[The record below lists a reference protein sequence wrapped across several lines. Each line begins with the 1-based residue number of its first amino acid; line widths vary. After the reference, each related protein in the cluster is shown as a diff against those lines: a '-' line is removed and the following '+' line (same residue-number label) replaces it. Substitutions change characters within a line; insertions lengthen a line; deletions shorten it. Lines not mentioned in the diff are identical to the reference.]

1 MNNFSSELQDLEKKL
16 YDDIEKGI
24 TNILD
29 RTCLILTEHPTW
41 IPKLHR
47 PREGY
52 WDESAQPISYSDI
65 PGHVDPRNLPY
76 YISLH
81 INDLYIGQDTTS
93 ISTDSIGTGIKNN
106 ETTMEQDRNDNKK
119 LENCNGTSKQQE
131 HQQKSQ
137 TISETSEE
145 CDGNVTSNRTKSTI
159 IQQIYGPKGTN
170 IQRTPSNA
178 KEIHITSTNT
188 NGHEQHM
195 ASSETRGNPRT
206 TKRMG
211 RSRSPSNGN
220 RHGPRR
226 TRRTPSETS
235 ENTRRS
241 DDDSQSTRS
250 STRSTSSSKS
260 SLRLVFSDVSEGVR
274 RVRRGPCLFPLDG
287 DLDLPIRLV
296 VRGFPRVSL
305 LAICCS
311 CPFVFVDVMCI
322 SFALLGDTTSISTD
336 SIGTGIK
343 NNETTMEQDRNDNK
357 KLENCNGTSKQQ
369 EHQQKS
375 QTISETSD
383 ECDGNVTSN
392 RTKSTII
399 QQIYG
404 PKGTNIQRTPSNAKE
419 IHITSTNTNGHEQ
432 HMASSETRGNPRT
445 TKRMGRSRSPS
456 NGNRHGPRRTRRTP
470 SETSE
475 NTRRSDDDSQSTRS
489 STRSTSSSKSSL
501 RLVFSD
507 VSEGVRRVRRG
518 PCLFPLDG
526 DLDLPIRLVVRG
538 FPRVSLL
545 AICCSCPFVF
555 VDVMCI
561 SFALLGLYDDIEKG
575 ITNILD
581 RTCLILTEHPTWIPK
596 LHRPREGYWDESAQ
610 PISYSDIPGHVD
622 PRNLPY
628 YISLHINDLYIGQD
642 TTSISTDSIGT
653 GIKNNE
659 TTMEQD
665 RNDNKKLENCN
676 GTSKQQEHQQKSQT
690 ISETSEEC
698 DGNVTSNRT
707 KSTIIQQIYGPK
719 GTNIQRTPSN
729 AKEIHITSTNTNGHE
744 QHMASSETRGNP
756 RTTKRMGRSR
766 SPSNGNR
773 HGPRRTRRTPSETS
787 ENTRRSDDDSQ
798 STRSS
803 TRSTS
808 SSKSSLRLVFSDVS
822 EGVRRVR
829 RGPCLFPLDGDLD
842 LPIRLVVRG
851 FPRVSLLAIC
861 CSCPFVFVDVMCI
874 SFALLGD
881 TTSISTD
888 SIGTGIKN
896 NETTMEQDRNDNKKL
911 ENCNGTSKQQEHQQK
926 SQTISETS
934 DECDG
939 NVTSN
944 RTKSTIIQQIY
955 GPKGTNIQRTP
966 SNAKEIHITSTNTNG
981 HEQHMASSETRGNP
995 RTTKRM
1001 GRSRSPSNGN
1011 RHGPRRTRRTP
1022 SETSENTRR
1031 SDDLLLLVDLVLLLV
1046 DCESSSLRLVFSDV
1060 SEGVRRVRRGPCLFP
1075 LDGDLDLP
1083 IRLVVRGFPRVSL
1096 LAICCSC
1103 PFVFVDVMCISFAL
1117 LGLYDDIEKG
1127 ITNILD
1133 RTCLILTEHP
1143 TWIPKLHRP
1152 REGYWDESAQP
1163 ISYSDIPGHVDP
1175 RNLPYYISLHINDLY
1190 IGQDTTSISTDSI
1203 GTGIKNNET
1212 TMEQD
1217 RNDNKKLE
1225 NCNGTSKQQ
1234 EHQQKSQT
1242 ISETSEECD
1251 GNVTSNRAKS
1261 TIIQQIYGP
1270 KGTNIQ
1276 RTPSNAKKIHITS
1289 TNTKGHEQ
1297 HMASSETRGNPRTT
1311 KRMGRSRSPS
1321 NGNRLGPRRTRRT
1334 PSETSEN
1341 TRRSD
1346 DDSQSTRSRTRSTSS
1361 SKYWLY
1367 DDIEKGIT
1375 NILDRTCLILTEHP
1389 TWIPKLHRPREGYWD
1404 ESAQPISYSDIPG
1417 HVDPRNLPYYISLHI
1432 NDLYIGQDTTSISTD
1447 SIGTGIKNNETTME
1461 QDRND
1466 NKKLENCNGT
1476 SKQQEHQQKSQTI
1489 SETSEECDGNVTSNR
1504 TKSTIIQQIYG
1515 PKGTNIQRTP
1525 SNAKEIHITSTNTNG
1540 HEQHMA
1546 SSETRGNPRTTK
1558 RMGRSR
1564 SPSNGNRH
1572 GPRRTRRT
1580 PSETSENTRR
1590 SDDLL
1595 LLVDLVLLLVDC
1607 ESSSL
1612 RLVFSDVSEG
1622 VRRVRRGPCLFPLDG
1637 DLDLPIRLV
1646 VRGFPRVSLLA
1657 ICCSC
1662 PFVFVDVMCI
1672 SFALLGLYDDIEKG
1686 ITNILDRTC
1695 LILTEHPT
1703 WIPKLH
1709 RPREGY
1715 WDESAQPISYSDI
1728 PGHVDPRNLPYYI
1741 SLHINDLYIGQDT
1754 TSISTDSIGTGIKNN
1769 ETTME
1774 QDRNDNKKLENC
1786 NGTSKQQEHQ
1796 QKSQTISETS
1806 EECDGNVTSNRTK
1819 STIIQQIY
1827 GPKGTNIQR
1836 TPSNAKEIHITS
1848 TNTNGHEQHMA
1859 SSETRG
1865 NPRTTKRMG
1874 RSRSPSNGNRHG
1886 PRRTRRTPSE
1896 TSENTRRSDD
1906 DSQSTRSSTRSTS
1919 SSKSS
1924 LRLVFTDVSEGVRRV
1939 RRGPCLF
1946 PLDGD
1951 LDLPIRLVVRGFP
1964 RVSLLAICCSCPFVF
1979 VDVMCISFALLGLYD
1994 DIEKGITNI
2003 LDRTCLILTE
2013 HPTWIP
2019 KLHRPR
2025 EGYWDE
2031 SAQPISYSDIPGHI
2045 DPRNLPYYISL
2056 HINDLYIGQDT
2067 TSISTDSIGTG
2078 IKNNETTMEQDRND
2092 NKKLENC
2099 NGTSKQQE
2107 HQQKSQTISETSEE
2121 CDGNV
2126 TSNRAKSTIIQQ
2138 IYGPKGTN
2146 IQRTPSN
2153 AKKIH
2158 ITSTNTNGHEQH
2170 MASSETRGNPRT
2182 TKRMGRSRSPSNGNR
2197 LGPRRTRRTPSET
2210 SENTR
2215 RSDDDSQSTRSRTR
2229 STSSSKYWLY
2239 DDIEKGI
2246 TNILDRTCLI
2256 LTEHPTWIPKLHR
2269 PREGYWDES
2278 AQPISYSDIPGH
2290 VDPRNLPYYISLHI
2304 NDLYIG
2310 QDTTSISTDSIGTGI
2325 KNNETT
2331 MEQDRNDN
2339 KKLENCNGTSKQ
2351 QEHQQ
2356 KSQSISETS
2365 EECDGN
2371 VTSNRTK
2378 STIIQQIYGP
2388 KGTNIQRTPS
2398 NAKEIHITST
2408 NTNGHEQHMASSE
2421 TRGNPRTTKRMGR
2434 SRSPSNGNR
2443 HGPRR
2448 TRRTPSETSENTR
2461 RSDDDSQSTRS
2472 STRSTS
2478 SSKSSL
2484 RLVFSDVSEG
2494 VRRVRRGPCLFPLD
2508 GDLDLPIRL
2517 VVRGFPRVSL
2527 LAICCS
2533 CPLVFVDVM
2542 CISFALLGLYNDI
2555 EKGITNIL
2563 DRTCLILTEHPTWI
2577 PKLHRPREGYWDES
2591 AQPISYSDIPGHVDP
2606 RNLPY
2611 YISLHINDLYIGQDT
2626 TSIST
2631 DSIGTGIK
2639 NNETTMEQDRNDN
2652 KKLENC
2658 NGTSKQQEHQ
2668 QKSQTISETSEEC
2681 DGNVTSNRT
2690 KSTIIQQIYGP
2701 KGTNIQRTPSNAKE
2715 IHITSTNTNGHE
2727 QHMASSET
2735 RGNPRTTKRM
2745 GRSKSP
2751 SNGNRHGPRRT
2762 RRTPSETSEN
2772 TRRSDDDSQSTRS
2785 STRSTSSSKSSLR
2798 LVFSD
2803 VSEGVRRVRRG
2814 PCLFPLDG
2822 DLDLPIRLVVRGFPR
2837 VSLLAI
2843 CCSCPFVFV
2852 DVMCI
2857 SFALL
2862 GLYDDI
2868 EKGIT
2873 NILDRTCLILTE
2885 HPTWIP
2891 KLHRPREGYWDESA
2905 QPISYSDIPG
2915 HADPRNL
2922 PYYISLHINDLYI
2935 GQDTTSI
2942 STDSI
2947 GTGIKNNE
2955 TTMEQD
2961 RNDNKKLENCNGT
2974 SKQQEHQQKSQTI
2987 SETSEECD
2995 GNVTSNRAKSTII
3008 QQIYGPKGTN
3018 IQRTPSNAKK
3028 IHITSTN
3035 TNGHEQ
3041 HMASSETRGNPRTTK
3056 RMGRSRSPSNGNRL
3070 GLRRTRRTPSETS
3083 ENTRRSDDDS
3093 QSTRSRTRS
3102 TSSSKYW
3109 VGIVSSGNAI

>member
-47 PREGY
+47 PRERY

-76 YISLH
+76 YISLN

-241 DDDSQSTRS
+241 NDLLLLVDLVLLLVDCES
-250 STRSTSSSKS
+250 S

-274 RVRRGPCLFPLDG
+274 RVRRD
-287 DLDLPIRLV
+287 
-296 VRGFPRVSL
+296 
-305 LAICCS
+305 
-311 CPFVFVDVMCI
+311 
-322 SFALLGDTTSISTD
+322 
-336 SIGTGIK
+336 
-343 NNETTMEQDRNDNK
+343 
-357 KLENCNGTSKQQ
+357 
-369 EHQQKS
+369 
-375 QTISETSD
+375 
-383 ECDGNVTSN
+383 
-392 RTKSTII
+392 
-399 QQIYG
+399 
-404 PKGTNIQRTPSNAKE
+404 
-419 IHITSTNTNGHEQ
+419 
-432 HMASSETRGNPRT
+432 
-445 TKRMGRSRSPS
+445 
-456 NGNRHGPRRTRRTP
+456 
-470 SETSE
+470 
-475 NTRRSDDDSQSTRS
+475 
-489 STRSTSSSKSSL
+489 
-501 RLVFSD
+501 
-507 VSEGVRRVRRG
+507 

-787 ENTRRSDDDSQ
+787 ENTRRSDDLLLLVDLVLLLVDCES
-798 STRSS
+798 
-803 TRSTS
+803 
-808 SSKSSLRLVFSDVS
+808 SSLRLVFSDVS

-829 RGPCLFPLDGDLD
+829 HGPCLFPLDGDLD

-874 SFALLGD
+874 SFALLGLYDDIEKGITNILDRTCLILTEHPTWIPKLHRLREGYWDESAQPISYSDIPGHVDPRNLPYYISLHINDLYIGQD

-911 ENCNGTSKQQEHQQK
+911 ENCNGTSKLQEHQQK
-926 SQTISETS
+926 GQTISETS
-934 DECDG
+934 EECDG

-1175 RNLPYYISLHINDLY
+1175 RNLPYYIY
-1190 IGQDTTSISTDSI
+1190 
-1203 GTGIKNNET
+1203 
-1212 TMEQD
+1212 
-1217 RNDNKKLE
+1217 
-1225 NCNGTSKQQ
+1225 
-1234 EHQQKSQT
+1234 
-1242 ISETSEECD
+1242 
-1251 GNVTSNRAKS
+1251 
-1261 TIIQQIYGP
+1261 
-1270 KGTNIQ
+1270 
-1276 RTPSNAKKIHITS
+1276 
-1289 TNTKGHEQ
+1289 
-1297 HMASSETRGNPRTT
+1297 
-1311 KRMGRSRSPS
+1311 
-1321 NGNRLGPRRTRRT
+1321 
-1334 PSETSEN
+1334 
-1341 TRRSD
+1341 
-1346 DDSQSTRSRTRSTSS
+1346 
-1361 SKYWLY
+1361 
-1367 DDIEKGIT
+1367 
-1375 NILDRTCLILTEHP
+1375 
-1389 TWIPKLHRPREGYWD
+1389 
-1404 ESAQPISYSDIPG
+1404 
-1417 HVDPRNLPYYISLHI
+1417 LHI

-1728 PGHVDPRNLPYYI
+1728 PGHVDPRNLP
-1741 SLHINDLYIGQDT
+1741 
-1754 TSISTDSIGTGIKNN
+1754 
-1769 ETTME
+1769 
-1774 QDRNDNKKLENC
+1774 
-1786 NGTSKQQEHQ
+1786 
-1796 QKSQTISETS
+1796 
-1806 EECDGNVTSNRTK
+1806 
-1819 STIIQQIY
+1819 
-1827 GPKGTNIQR
+1827 
-1836 TPSNAKEIHITS
+1836 
-1848 TNTNGHEQHMA
+1848 
-1859 SSETRG
+1859 
-1865 NPRTTKRMG
+1865 
-1874 RSRSPSNGNRHG
+1874 
-1886 PRRTRRTPSE
+1886 
-1896 TSENTRRSDD
+1896 
-1906 DSQSTRSSTRSTS
+1906 
-1919 SSKSS
+1919 
-1924 LRLVFTDVSEGVRRV
+1924 
-1939 RRGPCLF
+1939 
-1946 PLDGD
+1946 
-1951 LDLPIRLVVRGFP
+1951 
-1964 RVSLLAICCSCPFVF
+1964 
-1979 VDVMCISFALLGLYD
+1979 
-1994 DIEKGITNI
+1994 
-2003 LDRTCLILTE
+2003 
-2013 HPTWIP
+2013 
-2019 KLHRPR
+2019 
-2025 EGYWDE
+2025 
-2031 SAQPISYSDIPGHI
+2031 
-2045 DPRNLPYYISL
+2045 
-2056 HINDLYIGQDT
+2056 
-2067 TSISTDSIGTG
+2067 
-2078 IKNNETTMEQDRND
+2078 
-2092 NKKLENC
+2092 
-2099 NGTSKQQE
+2099 
-2107 HQQKSQTISETSEE
+2107 
-2121 CDGNV
+2121 
-2126 TSNRAKSTIIQQ
+2126 
-2138 IYGPKGTN
+2138 
-2146 IQRTPSN
+2146 
-2153 AKKIH
+2153 
-2158 ITSTNTNGHEQH
+2158 
-2170 MASSETRGNPRT
+2170 
-2182 TKRMGRSRSPSNGNR
+2182 
-2197 LGPRRTRRTPSET
+2197 
-2210 SENTR
+2210 
-2215 RSDDDSQSTRSRTR
+2215 
-2229 STSSSKYWLY
+2229 
-2239 DDIEKGI
+2239 
-2246 TNILDRTCLI
+2246 
-2256 LTEHPTWIPKLHR
+2256 
-2269 PREGYWDES
+2269 
-2278 AQPISYSDIPGH
+2278 
-2290 VDPRNLPYYISLHI
+2290 
-2304 NDLYIG
+2304 
-2310 QDTTSISTDSIGTGI
+2310 
-2325 KNNETT
+2325 
-2331 MEQDRNDN
+2331 
-2339 KKLENCNGTSKQ
+2339 
-2351 QEHQQ
+2351 
-2356 KSQSISETS
+2356 
-2365 EECDGN
+2365 
-2371 VTSNRTK
+2371 
-2378 STIIQQIYGP
+2378 
-2388 KGTNIQRTPS
+2388 
-2398 NAKEIHITST
+2398 
-2408 NTNGHEQHMASSE
+2408 
-2421 TRGNPRTTKRMGR
+2421 
-2434 SRSPSNGNR
+2434 
-2443 HGPRR
+2443 
-2448 TRRTPSETSENTR
+2448 
-2461 RSDDDSQSTRS
+2461 
-2472 STRSTS
+2472 
-2478 SSKSSL
+2478 
-2484 RLVFSDVSEG
+2484 
-2494 VRRVRRGPCLFPLD
+2494 
-2508 GDLDLPIRL
+2508 
-2517 VVRGFPRVSL
+2517 
-2527 LAICCS
+2527 
-2533 CPLVFVDVM
+2533 
-2542 CISFALLGLYNDI
+2542 
-2555 EKGITNIL
+2555 
-2563 DRTCLILTEHPTWI
+2563 
-2577 PKLHRPREGYWDES
+2577 
-2591 AQPISYSDIPGHVDP
+2591 
-2606 RNLPY
+2606 
-2611 YISLHINDLYIGQDT
+2611 
-2626 TSIST
+2626 
-2631 DSIGTGIK
+2631 
-2639 NNETTMEQDRNDN
+2639 
-2652 KKLENC
+2652 
-2658 NGTSKQQEHQ
+2658 
-2668 QKSQTISETSEEC
+2668 
-2681 DGNVTSNRT
+2681 
-2690 KSTIIQQIYGP
+2690 
-2701 KGTNIQRTPSNAKE
+2701 
-2715 IHITSTNTNGHE
+2715 
-2727 QHMASSET
+2727 
-2735 RGNPRTTKRM
+2735 
-2745 GRSKSP
+2745 
-2751 SNGNRHGPRRT
+2751 
-2762 RRTPSETSEN
+2762 
-2772 TRRSDDDSQSTRS
+2772 
-2785 STRSTSSSKSSLR
+2785 
-2798 LVFSD
+2798 
-2803 VSEGVRRVRRG
+2803 
-2814 PCLFPLDG
+2814 
-2822 DLDLPIRLVVRGFPR
+2822 
-2837 VSLLAI
+2837 
-2843 CCSCPFVFV
+2843 
-2852 DVMCI
+2852 
-2857 SFALL
+2857 
-2862 GLYDDI
+2862 
-2868 EKGIT
+2868 
-2873 NILDRTCLILTE
+2873 
-2885 HPTWIP
+2885 
-2891 KLHRPREGYWDESA
+2891 
-2905 QPISYSDIPG
+2905 
-2915 HADPRNL
+2915 
-2922 PYYISLHINDLYI
+2922 
-2935 GQDTTSI
+2935 
-2942 STDSI
+2942 
-2947 GTGIKNNE
+2947 
-2955 TTMEQD
+2955 
-2961 RNDNKKLENCNGT
+2961 
-2974 SKQQEHQQKSQTI
+2974 
-2987 SETSEECD
+2987 
-2995 GNVTSNRAKSTII
+2995 
-3008 QQIYGPKGTN
+3008 
-3018 IQRTPSNAKK
+3018 
-3028 IHITSTN
+3028 
-3035 TNGHEQ
+3035 
-3041 HMASSETRGNPRTTK
+3041 
-3056 RMGRSRSPSNGNRL
+3056 
-3070 GLRRTRRTPSETS
+3070 
-3083 ENTRRSDDDS
+3083 
-3093 QSTRSRTRS
+3093 
-3102 TSSSKYW
+3102 
-3109 VGIVSSGNAI
+3109 

>member
-322 SFALLGDTTSISTD
+322 SFALLGLYDDIEKGITNILDRTCLILTEHPTWIPNLHRPREGYWDESAQPISYSDIPGHVDPRNLPYYISLHINDLYIGQDTTSISTD

-375 QTISETSD
+375 QTISETSE

-676 GTSKQQEHQQKSQT
+676 GTTKQQEHQQKSQT

-729 AKEIHITSTNTNGHE
+729 AKKIHITSTNTNGHE

-773 HGPRRTRRTPSETS
+773 HGPRGTRRTPSETS
-787 ENTRRSDDDSQ
+787 ENTRRSDDLLLLVDLVLLLVDCES
-798 STRSS
+798 
-803 TRSTS
+803 
-808 SSKSSLRLVFSDVS
+808 SSLRLVFSDVS

-1031 SDDLLLLVDLVLLLV
+1031 SDD
-1046 DCESSSLRLVFSDV
+1046 
-1060 SEGVRRVRRGPCLFP
+1060 
-1075 LDGDLDLP
+1075 
-1083 IRLVVRGFPRVSL
+1083 
-1096 LAICCSC
+1096 
-1103 PFVFVDVMCISFAL
+1103 
-1117 LGLYDDIEKG
+1117 
-1127 ITNILD
+1127 
-1133 RTCLILTEHP
+1133 
-1143 TWIPKLHRP
+1143 
-1152 REGYWDESAQP
+1152 
-1163 ISYSDIPGHVDP
+1163 
-1175 RNLPYYISLHINDLY
+1175 
-1190 IGQDTTSISTDSI
+1190 
-1203 GTGIKNNET
+1203 
-1212 TMEQD
+1212 
-1217 RNDNKKLE
+1217 
-1225 NCNGTSKQQ
+1225 
-1234 EHQQKSQT
+1234 
-1242 ISETSEECD
+1242 
-1251 GNVTSNRAKS
+1251 
-1261 TIIQQIYGP
+1261 
-1270 KGTNIQ
+1270 
-1276 RTPSNAKKIHITS
+1276 
-1289 TNTKGHEQ
+1289 
-1297 HMASSETRGNPRTT
+1297 
-1311 KRMGRSRSPS
+1311 
-1321 NGNRLGPRRTRRT
+1321 
-1334 PSETSEN
+1334 
-1341 TRRSD
+1341 
-1346 DDSQSTRSRTRSTSS
+1346 
-1361 SKYWLY
+1361 
-1367 DDIEKGIT
+1367 
-1375 NILDRTCLILTEHP
+1375 
-1389 TWIPKLHRPREGYWD
+1389 
-1404 ESAQPISYSDIPG
+1404 
-1417 HVDPRNLPYYISLHI
+1417 
-1432 NDLYIGQDTTSISTD
+1432 
-1447 SIGTGIKNNETTME
+1447 
-1461 QDRND
+1461 
-1466 NKKLENCNGT
+1466 
-1476 SKQQEHQQKSQTI
+1476 
-1489 SETSEECDGNVTSNR
+1489 
-1504 TKSTIIQQIYG
+1504 
-1515 PKGTNIQRTP
+1515 
-1525 SNAKEIHITSTNTNG
+1525 
-1540 HEQHMA
+1540 
-1546 SSETRGNPRTTK
+1546 
-1558 RMGRSR
+1558 
-1564 SPSNGNRH
+1564 
-1572 GPRRTRRT
+1572 
-1580 PSETSENTRR
+1580 
-1590 SDDLL
+1590 
-1595 LLVDLVLLLVDC
+1595 
-1607 ESSSL
+1607 
-1612 RLVFSDVSEG
+1612 
-1622 VRRVRRGPCLFPLDG
+1622 
-1637 DLDLPIRLV
+1637 
-1646 VRGFPRVSLLA
+1646 
-1657 ICCSC
+1657 
-1662 PFVFVDVMCI
+1662 
-1672 SFALLGLYDDIEKG
+1672 
-1686 ITNILDRTC
+1686 
-1695 LILTEHPT
+1695 
-1703 WIPKLH
+1703 
-1709 RPREGY
+1709 
-1715 WDESAQPISYSDI
+1715 
-1728 PGHVDPRNLPYYI
+1728 
-1741 SLHINDLYIGQDT
+1741 
-1754 TSISTDSIGTGIKNN
+1754 
-1769 ETTME
+1769 
-1774 QDRNDNKKLENC
+1774 
-1786 NGTSKQQEHQ
+1786 
-1796 QKSQTISETS
+1796 
-1806 EECDGNVTSNRTK
+1806 
-1819 STIIQQIY
+1819 
-1827 GPKGTNIQR
+1827 
-1836 TPSNAKEIHITS
+1836 
-1848 TNTNGHEQHMA
+1848 
-1859 SSETRG
+1859 
-1865 NPRTTKRMG
+1865 
-1874 RSRSPSNGNRHG
+1874 
-1886 PRRTRRTPSE
+1886 
-1896 TSENTRRSDD
+1896 

-1919 SSKSS
+1919 SSK
-1924 LRLVFTDVSEGVRRV
+1924 
-1939 RRGPCLF
+1939 
-1946 PLDGD
+1946 
-1951 LDLPIRLVVRGFP
+1951 
-1964 RVSLLAICCSCPFVF
+1964 
-1979 VDVMCISFALLGLYD
+1979 
-1994 DIEKGITNI
+1994 
-2003 LDRTCLILTE
+2003 
-2013 HPTWIP
+2013 
-2019 KLHRPR
+2019 
-2025 EGYWDE
+2025 
-2031 SAQPISYSDIPGHI
+2031 
-2045 DPRNLPYYISL
+2045 
-2056 HINDLYIGQDT
+2056 
-2067 TSISTDSIGTG
+2067 
-2078 IKNNETTMEQDRND
+2078 
-2092 NKKLENC
+2092 
-2099 NGTSKQQE
+2099 
-2107 HQQKSQTISETSEE
+2107 
-2121 CDGNV
+2121 
-2126 TSNRAKSTIIQQ
+2126 
-2138 IYGPKGTN
+2138 
-2146 IQRTPSN
+2146 
-2153 AKKIH
+2153 
-2158 ITSTNTNGHEQH
+2158 
-2170 MASSETRGNPRT
+2170 
-2182 TKRMGRSRSPSNGNR
+2182 
-2197 LGPRRTRRTPSET
+2197 
-2210 SENTR
+2210 
-2215 RSDDDSQSTRSRTR
+2215 
-2229 STSSSKYWLY
+2229 
-2239 DDIEKGI
+2239 
-2246 TNILDRTCLI
+2246 
-2256 LTEHPTWIPKLHR
+2256 
-2269 PREGYWDES
+2269 
-2278 AQPISYSDIPGH
+2278 
-2290 VDPRNLPYYISLHI
+2290 
-2304 NDLYIG
+2304 
-2310 QDTTSISTDSIGTGI
+2310 
-2325 KNNETT
+2325 
-2331 MEQDRNDN
+2331 
-2339 KKLENCNGTSKQ
+2339 
-2351 QEHQQ
+2351 
-2356 KSQSISETS
+2356 
-2365 EECDGN
+2365 
-2371 VTSNRTK
+2371 
-2378 STIIQQIYGP
+2378 
-2388 KGTNIQRTPS
+2388 
-2398 NAKEIHITST
+2398 
-2408 NTNGHEQHMASSE
+2408 
-2421 TRGNPRTTKRMGR
+2421 
-2434 SRSPSNGNR
+2434 
-2443 HGPRR
+2443 
-2448 TRRTPSETSENTR
+2448 
-2461 RSDDDSQSTRS
+2461 
-2472 STRSTS
+2472 
-2478 SSKSSL
+2478 
-2484 RLVFSDVSEG
+2484 
-2494 VRRVRRGPCLFPLD
+2494 
-2508 GDLDLPIRL
+2508 
-2517 VVRGFPRVSL
+2517 
-2527 LAICCS
+2527 
-2533 CPLVFVDVM
+2533 
-2542 CISFALLGLYNDI
+2542 
-2555 EKGITNIL
+2555 
-2563 DRTCLILTEHPTWI
+2563 
-2577 PKLHRPREGYWDES
+2577 
-2591 AQPISYSDIPGHVDP
+2591 
-2606 RNLPY
+2606 
-2611 YISLHINDLYIGQDT
+2611 
-2626 TSIST
+2626 
-2631 DSIGTGIK
+2631 
-2639 NNETTMEQDRNDN
+2639 
-2652 KKLENC
+2652 
-2658 NGTSKQQEHQ
+2658 
-2668 QKSQTISETSEEC
+2668 
-2681 DGNVTSNRT
+2681 
-2690 KSTIIQQIYGP
+2690 
-2701 KGTNIQRTPSNAKE
+2701 
-2715 IHITSTNTNGHE
+2715 
-2727 QHMASSET
+2727 
-2735 RGNPRTTKRM
+2735 
-2745 GRSKSP
+2745 
-2751 SNGNRHGPRRT
+2751 
-2762 RRTPSETSEN
+2762 
-2772 TRRSDDDSQSTRS
+2772 
-2785 STRSTSSSKSSLR
+2785 
-2798 LVFSD
+2798 
-2803 VSEGVRRVRRG
+2803 
-2814 PCLFPLDG
+2814 
-2822 DLDLPIRLVVRGFPR
+2822 
-2837 VSLLAI
+2837 
-2843 CCSCPFVFV
+2843 
-2852 DVMCI
+2852 
-2857 SFALL
+2857 
-2862 GLYDDI
+2862 
-2868 EKGIT
+2868 
-2873 NILDRTCLILTE
+2873 
-2885 HPTWIP
+2885 
-2891 KLHRPREGYWDESA
+2891 
-2905 QPISYSDIPG
+2905 
-2915 HADPRNL
+2915 
-2922 PYYISLHINDLYI
+2922 
-2935 GQDTTSI
+2935 
-2942 STDSI
+2942 
-2947 GTGIKNNE
+2947 
-2955 TTMEQD
+2955 
-2961 RNDNKKLENCNGT
+2961 
-2974 SKQQEHQQKSQTI
+2974 
-2987 SETSEECD
+2987 
-2995 GNVTSNRAKSTII
+2995 
-3008 QQIYGPKGTN
+3008 
-3018 IQRTPSNAKK
+3018 
-3028 IHITSTN
+3028 
-3035 TNGHEQ
+3035 
-3041 HMASSETRGNPRTTK
+3041 
-3056 RMGRSRSPSNGNRL
+3056 
-3070 GLRRTRRTPSETS
+3070 
-3083 ENTRRSDDDS
+3083 
-3093 QSTRSRTRS
+3093 
-3102 TSSSKYW
+3102 
-3109 VGIVSSGNAI
+3109 